1 MSLSPEGL
9 TKAMGASTSSC
20 APEGSHTSRL
30 PSPQVQLPPKSK
42 WVKCAAR
49 LPATCCCSC
58 QLPKPAFKS
67 LPSSKRDCS
76 PWQHCRLQP
85 QQPLP
90 PPDCLPKLCAL
101 SSFFFFNSGYPVTMY
116 TVSKP
121 VSPVR
126 LGSLK
131 LSLCVLTYPS

>member
-30 PSPQVQLPPKSK
+30 PSPQVLDLWASTRSQSGLSVQL
-42 WVKCAAR
+42 
-49 LPATCCCSC
+49 
-58 QLPKPAFKS
+58 
-67 LPSSKRDCS
+67 
-76 PWQHCRLQP
+76 
-85 QQPLP
+85 
-90 PPDCLPKLCAL
+90 DCLPPAVAPVNCPNQYLNLCHLKRATAALGNTADCSL
-101 SSFFFFNSGYPVTMY
+101 SSHFLHLSVYPNSVTMY

-131 LSLCVLTYPS
+131 LSLCVLTCPS